1 MFHPIACAPS
11 PDGSG
16 RAAALVPPRTGTY
29 DVRRIV
35 PFTEHSKLAPLF
47 KSRPLLVALAAL
59 VVLAVAGTTLGYA
72 ARSKSVTLSLDGRAK
87 TVSVSGDTVRDVLDA
102 EGVKV
107 GSHDVVAPA
116 LGENVSDGSQVSV
129 RFGRPLKL
137 TVDGKTQTHW
147 VTATS
152 VASALGEI
160 GQRFAGADLST
171 SRGGSIDRRGLN
183 LSVITPKRLV
193 VKIRDRKPVRRAVT
207 ALTATDALRE
217 LGVKVTKGDIVT
229 PRHQL
234 RDGDHLTF
242 TDVRVV
248 TQRDRHQTIGYS
260 TVHRSNSALLEG
272 HSRTVRSGRP
282 GVRDVTYRLVFR
294 NGHLDVRQVVRSAV
308 VRQPVT
314 AIIADGT
321 RQPPPPPAPKPTP
334 TPAPARTSNYA
345 SGSSAWDR
353 IAACESGGN
362 WAANTGNGYYGG
374 LQFNLSTWQSYG
386 GTSRPDLTSREYQI
400 SIAEKVRAA
409 SGGYGAWPV
418 CGARA

>member
-1 MFHPIACAPS
+1 M
-11 PDGSG
+11 
-16 RAAALVPPRTGTY
+16 
-29 DVRRIV
+29 
-35 PFTEHSKLAPLF
+35 PFAEHSKLAPLF
-47 KSRPLLVALAAL
+47 RSRPLLVALATL

-87 TVSVSGDTVRDVLDA
+87 TVTVSGDTVREVLDA
-102 EGVKV
+102 EGVEV

-116 LGENVSDGSQVSV
+116 LGEDVSDGSQISV
-129 RFGRPLKL
+129 RFGRPLTL
-137 TVDGKTQTHW
+137 TVDGKTETHW

-171 SRGGSIDRRGLN
+171 SRGGSIDRRGLD
-183 LSVITPKRLV
+183 LSVVTPKKLV
-193 VKIRDRKPVRRAVT
+193 VKLRDAKPVRRAVT
-207 ALTATDALRE
+207 ALSARAALRE
-217 LGVKVTKGDIVT
+217 LGVKVTKDDVVT
-229 PRHQL
+229 PRQGHQL
-234 RDGDHLTF
+234 RDGDRLVF
-242 TDVRVV
+242 TDVRMV
-248 TQRDRHQTIGYS
+248 TRRDPHQSIAYD
-260 TVHRSNSALLEG
+260 TVHRSSSSLLEG
-272 HSRTVRSGRP
+272 HSRTVRSGTP

-294 NGHLDVRQVVRSAV
+294 NGDLDVRKVVRSSV
-308 VRQPVT
+308 VREPVS

-321 RQPPPPPAPKPTP
+321 RQPPPPPAPEPTP
-334 TPAPARTSNYA
+334 QPTAPRTNYS
-345 SGSSAWDR
+345 SGSSAWDA

-374 LQFNLSTWQSYG
+374 LQFNLSTWQAYG